1 MSSVSLQ
8 TIVQASVKV
17 IPSTHLPIM
26 IDRGSPLANPFV
38 GTGRKYPKDVQEM
51 YRQYIWKACHS
62 KDKQF
67 QATRWALRNLV
78 KLAMSGSPICLV
90 SHSKA
95 GGEHGATLISFIGW
109 ATKETRKAMKARDR
123 KAGK

>member
-1 MSSVSLQ
+1 MSVSLQ

-17 IPSTHLPIM
+17 IPSTHIPIM

-51 YRQYIWKACHS
+51 YRQYIWKACRS
-62 KDKQF
+62 NDKQF
-67 QATRWALRNLV
+67 KATRWALRNLL
-78 KLAMSGSPICLV
+78 KLSMSGSPICLV

-95 GGEHGATLISFIGW
+95 GGAHGDTLISFISW
-109 ATKETRKAMKARDR
+109 ATKETRKTMKARAR
-123 KAGK
+123 KASK